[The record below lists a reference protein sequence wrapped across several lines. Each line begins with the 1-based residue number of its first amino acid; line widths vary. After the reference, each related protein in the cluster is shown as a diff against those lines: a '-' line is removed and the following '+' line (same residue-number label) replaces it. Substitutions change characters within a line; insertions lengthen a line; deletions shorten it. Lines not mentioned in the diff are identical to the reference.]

1 MQALQRL
8 RECIV
13 SDQKIQE
20 QGADLLLN
28 GAAFA
33 KTLVLP
39 IKAKLPITLGGL
51 WAFHQ
56 HIDEGYATV
65 RRVTRE
71 KKLGQPPSILLKNDL
86 LDYLQGRTS
95 GDSLLTE

>member
-1 MQALQRL
+1 MEALQRL

-13 SDQKIQE
+13 SDQKINE
-20 QGADLLLN
+20 QGSDLSLN
-28 GAAFA
+28 GKAFP

-56 HIDEGYATV
+56 HIDEGYAVV

-71 KKLGQPPSILLKNDL
+71 KNLGQPPSILLKSEL
-86 LDYLQGRTS
+86 LDYLQGRNS